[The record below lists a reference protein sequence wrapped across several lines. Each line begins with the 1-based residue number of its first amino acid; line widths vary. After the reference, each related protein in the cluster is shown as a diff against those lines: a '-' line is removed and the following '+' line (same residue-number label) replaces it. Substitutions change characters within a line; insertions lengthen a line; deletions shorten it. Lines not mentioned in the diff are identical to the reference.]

1 MNFASHQDGDD
12 SGEDYNGGRSLD
24 DLKQF
29 VEDTLNKK
37 CIVGSD
43 KDMKKEDSFCSE
55 KETGEFIMNV
65 VLPYCNHDES
75 ELTIPYFVLFVCLA
89 SCDMPIEYANKMR
102 SKTDDER
109 KAAIERLDKMKG
121 GSMKPELKL
130 WIFQRLH
137 ILNGLQGLSAK
148 DEL

>member
-1 MNFASHQDGDD
+1 
-12 SGEDYNGGRSLD
+12 
-24 DLKQF
+24 
-29 VEDTLNKK
+29 
-37 CIVGSD
+37 
-43 KDMKKEDSFCSE
+43 
-55 KETGEFIMNV
+55 
-65 VLPYCNHDES
+65 
-75 ELTIPYFVLFVCLA
+75 
-89 SCDMPIEYANKMR
+89 MPIEYANKMR